1 MVRLAVMK
9 TSLVALLACLV
20 IACAGGA
27 PSPSGPAGIPTLAGT
42 SWKAVSVA
50 GRTTVSG
57 SEPTLEF
64 DATKVTGSG
73 GCNGF
78 GGDYTFSDGRLTFG
92 EMPMT
97 LIGCE
102 EPIST
107 IEGDFLKVLTGG
119 VSVSVDDGGQLL
131 LEGPGGQALLVPA
144 R

>member
-1 MVRLAVMK
+1 MK
-9 TSLVALLACLV
+9 TALVALLAGVLV
-20 IACAGGA
+20 ACAGGA
-27 PSPSGPAGIPTLAGT
+27 ASPSGPAGIPTLAGT

-57 SEPTLEF
+57 SEPTLAF

-73 GCNGF
+73 GCNQF
-78 GGDYTFSDGRLTFG
+78 GGEYTFEGGRLTFG

-107 IEGDFLKVLTGG
+107 IEGEFLKVLQGG
-119 VSVSVDDGGQLL
+119 VTVSVDDGGQIL

-144 R
+144 G

>member
-1 MVRLAVMK
+1 MK
-9 TSLVALLACLV
+9 TALVALLACVLV
-20 IACAGGA
+20 ACAGGA
-27 PSPSGPAGIPTLAGT
+27 ASPSGAAGIPTLAGT

-50 GRTTVSG
+50 GRATVSG
-57 SEPTLEF
+57 SEPTLAF

-73 GCNGF
+73 GCNQF
-78 GGDYTFSDGRLTFG
+78 GGEYTFEGGRLTFG

-107 IEGDFLKVLTGG
+107 IEGEFLKVLQGG
-119 VSVSVDDGGQLL
+119 VTVSVDDGGQIL

-144 R
+144 G

>member
-1 MVRLAVMK
+1 MK
-9 TSLVALLACLV
+9 TALVALLAGVLV
-20 IACAGGA
+20 ACAGGA
-27 PSPSGPAGIPTLAGT
+27 ASPSGAAGIPTLAGT

-57 SEPTLEF
+57 SEPTLAF

-73 GCNGF
+73 GCNQF
-78 GGDYTFSDGRLTFG
+78 GGEYTFADGKLTFG

-107 IEGDFLKVLTGG
+107 IEGEFLKVLQGG
-119 VSVSVDDGGQLL
+119 VTVSVDDGGQIL

-144 R
+144 G

>member
-1 MVRLAVMK
+1 
-9 TSLVALLACLV
+9 
-20 IACAGGA
+20 
-27 PSPSGPAGIPTLAGT
+27 
-42 SWKAVSVA
+42 
-50 GRTTVSG
+50 VSG
-57 SEPTLEF
+57 NEPTLEF
-64 DATKVTGSG
+64 DATRVTGSG

-78 GGDYTFSDGRLTFG
+78 GGDYTFSGGRLTFG

-107 IEGDFLKVLTGG
+107 IEAEFLKILHGG
-119 VSVSVDDGGQLL
+119 VTVSVDDGGQLL